1 MKIRSSGPS
10 RSFRVVC
17 RRGPLGWGLGGLD
30 STLVNPDLR
39 RVFIIGIGAGSPKHL
54 SVEAIEALN
63 HIDVVLV
70 ADKGETKA
78 DLVGAREAI
87 CDQFI
92 DGVQPQIVLVPDP
105 KRAASVPTS
114 GASAYEGVVLAWHA
128 ERAARYGQIIADLP
142 AGQAVGFLVWGDPAF
157 YDSTIRI
164 VDTIAATQPLDI
176 TVIPGIS
183 AFQALA
189 AAHRIVLH
197 DVGMPIHIT
206 TGRRLLQEW
215 SPALGSVVVMLDGP
229 FAATELAARE
239 PDLRMYWGA
248 YLGLDYQELRSGRLA
263 DVAEEIAVHRQK
275 LRAKHGWIMD
285 TYVLMP

>member
-1 MKIRSSGPS
+1 M
-10 RSFRVVC
+10 
-17 RRGPLGWGLGGLD
+17 
-30 STLVNPDLR
+30 NPDLR
-39 RVFIIGIGAGSPKHL
+39 RVFVIGIGAGSPKHL

-63 HIDVVLV
+63 DIDVVLV
-70 ADKGETKA
+70 ADKGEAKA
-78 DLVGAREAI
+78 DLVRAREAI
-87 CDQFI
+87 CAQFI

-105 KRAASVPTS
+105 RRAASMPTS
-114 GASAYEGVVLAWHA
+114 GVSAYEGVVLDWHA
-128 ERAARYGQIIADLP
+128 ERAATYGRIVADLP

-164 VDTIAATQPLDI
+164 VDAIAATQPLEI

-197 DVGMPIHIT
+197 DIGMPIHIT
-206 TGRRLLQEW
+206 TGRRLLNEW
-215 SPALGSVVVMLDGP
+215 SPELGSVVVMLDGQ

-239 PDLRMYWGA
+239 PDLRIYWGA

-263 DVAEEIAVHRQK
+263 DVVGEIAAQRYK

>member
-1 MKIRSSGPS
+1 MKPDP
-10 RSFRVVC
+10 
-17 RRGPLGWGLGGLD
+17 RRL
-30 STLVNPDLR
+30 
-39 RVFIIGIGAGSPKHL
+39 FIVGIGAGSPKHL

-63 HIDVVLV
+63 DIDVVLV
-70 ADKGETKA
+70 ADKGEAKA

-105 KRAASVPTS
+105 KRAASAQTS
-114 GASAYEGVVLAWHA
+114 GASAYEGVVLDWHA

-142 AGQAVGFLVWGDPAF
+142 ADQAVGFLVWGDPSF

-164 VDTIAATQPLDI
+164 VNAIAAEQPLDI

-197 DVGMPIHIT
+197 DIGMPIHIT
-206 TGRRLLQEW
+206 TGRRLLDEW
-215 SPALGSVVVMLDGP
+215 SPELGSVVVMLDGA
-229 FAATELAARE
+229 FAATELAARA
-239 PDLRMYWGA
+239 PDLRIYWGA

-263 DVAEEIAVHRQK
+263 DVTDEIGALRQE

>member
-1 MKIRSSGPS
+1 M
-10 RSFRVVC
+10 
-17 RRGPLGWGLGGLD
+17 
-30 STLVNPDLR
+30 NPDLR

-63 HIDVVLV
+63 DIDVVLV
-70 ADKGETKA
+70 ADKGVA
-78 DLVGAREAI
+78 ASDLVGAREAI
-87 CDQFI
+87 CEQFI

-105 KRAASVPTS
+105 ERATSVPAS
-114 GASAYEGVVLAWHA
+114 GASAYEGVVLDWHA
-128 ERAARYGQIIADLP
+128 ERAARYGQIISDLP
-142 AGQAVGFLVWGDPAF
+142 VDQAVGFLVWGDPAF

-164 VDTIAATQPLDI
+164 VDTIAATQSLDI

-197 DVGMPIHIT
+197 DIGMPIHIT
-206 TGRRLLQEW
+206 TGRRLLDEW
-215 SPALGSVVVMLDGP
+215 SPGLGSVVVMLDGP
-229 FAATELAARE
+229 FVATDLAVRE
-239 PDLRMYWGA
+239 PDLRIFWGA

-263 DVAEEIAVHRQK
+263 DVAGEIVVLRRE
-275 LRAKHGWIMD
+275 LRAEHGWIMD